1 MRKTYIL
8 DTNVLLHD
16 PDSLFSFEDN
26 AIVLPLSVI
35 EELDRIKR
43 RSDEVGRNARE
54 VSRRL
59 DELRMRGRLS
69 EGVGLANG
77 GSVRIEINGNQ
88 PDNQPYGIDLN
99 TTDNRILAL
108 AYALMNHGQTPV
120 ILVTK
125 DLNLRIKADV
135 LGLAAEDFYSDK
147 VDYHQLYSGVT
158 ELYLSVE
165 EIDRFYR
172 EGYLDYPAGDLQP
185 HQFCILKL
193 DESSSKSALGRY
205 FHHRLHKLTHDGKAV
220 YGIKALNKEQKFA
233 LDLLLDETIQ
243 VVTLV
248 GKAGT
253 GKTIMA
259 LAAGLE
265 KVLEGGG
272 RYNRILITRPIV
284 PLGNDLG
291 YLPGDKEDK
300 IRPWMQPIYD
310 NLEYLCNEHIQPNGC
325 IDYLI
330 ANGKIELEALTYIRG
345 RSIPKQF
352 IICDESQNLSP
363 HVIKTILTRVGRGSK
378 IIFTG
383 DPEQIDHPYLDASSN
398 GLSYLVEKI
407 KGGRNRRA
415 HHPDQGREVRD
426 RRIGRQIA
434 VTASPGGTRGLPGR
448 LRPRSP

>member
-1 MRKTYIL
+1 M
-8 DTNVLLHD
+8 N
-16 PDSLFSFEDN
+16 
-26 AIVLPLSVI
+26 
-35 EELDRIKR
+35 
-43 RSDEVGRNARE
+43 
-54 VSRRL
+54 
-59 DELRMRGRLS
+59 GRLS

-88 PDNQPYGIDLN
+88 PENQPHGIDLN

-147 VDYHQLYSGVT
+147 VDYHKLYSGVT
-158 ELYLSVE
+158 ELYLSHE

-172 EGYLDYPAGDLQP
+172 NGYLDYDGGDLQP
-185 HQFCILKL
+185 HEFCILKL
-193 DESSSKSALGRY
+193 GESSSKSALGRY
-205 FHHRLHKLTHDGKAV
+205 FHHRVHKLAQDGKAV

-363 HVIKTILTRVGRGSK
+363 HVI
-378 IIFTG
+378 
-383 DPEQIDHPYLDASSN
+383 
-398 GLSYLVEKI
+398 
-407 KGGRNRRA
+407 
-415 HHPDQGREVRD
+415 
-426 RRIGRQIA
+426 
-434 VTASPGGTRGLPGR
+434 
-448 LRPRSP
+448 

>member
-16 PDSLFSFEDN
+16 PESLFSFEDN

-77 GSVRIEINGNQ
+77 GSVRIEINGSQ
-88 PDNQPYGIDLN
+88 PDNHPYGIDLN

-147 VDYHQLYSGVT
+147 VDYHKLYSGVI

-172 EGYLDYPAGDLQP
+172 DGYVDYQASDLHP

-193 DESSSKSALGRY
+193 AESSSKSALGRY
-205 FHHRLHKLTHDGKAV
+205 FHNRIHKLTPDGKAV

-407 KGGRNRRA
+407 KAEEISGHITLIKGERS
-415 HHPDQGREVRD
+415 G
-426 RRIGRQIA
+426 IA
-434 VTASPGGTRGLPGR
+434 ELGAR
-448 LRPRSP
+448 LL

>member
-54 VSRRL
+54 VSRKL
-59 DELRMRGRLS
+59 DELRVRGRLA
-69 EGVGLANG
+69 EGVELANG

-88 PDNQPYGIDLN
+88 PDNQPHGIDLN

-108 AYALMNHGQTPV
+108 AYALMNQGGTPV

-135 LGLAAEDFYSDK
+135 LGLAAEDFTSDK
-147 VDYHQLYSGVT
+147 VDYRQLYSGVA
-158 ELYLSVE
+158 ELYLSHE
-165 EIDRFYR
+165 EIDRFYQ
-172 EGYLDYPAGDLQP
+172 EGYLDYRNGDLHA

-193 DESSSKSALGRY
+193 GESSSKSALARY
-205 FHHRLHKLTHDGKAV
+205 SHHRLHKLVHDGKAV
-220 YGIKALNKEQKFA
+220 YGIKPLNKEQKFA

-284 PLGNDLG
+284 PLGNDIG

-325 IDYLI
+325 IDYLL

-407 KGGRNRRA
+407 KGEEISGHITLIKGERS
-415 HHPDQGREVRD
+415 G
-426 RRIGRQIA
+426 IA
-434 VTASPGGTRGLPGR
+434 ELGAR
-448 LRPRSP
+448 LL

>member
-1 MRKTYIL
+1 VKKTYIL

-16 PDSLFSFEDN
+16 PESLFSFEDN

-59 DELRMRGRLS
+59 DELRAQGRLS
-69 EGVGLANG
+69 EGVGLASG
-77 GSVRIEINGNQ
+77 GSVRIEINGSQ
-88 PDNQPYGIDLN
+88 PDNHPYGIDLN

-108 AYALMNHGQTPV
+108 AYALMNHGQTRV

-158 ELYLSVE
+158 ELYLDHE

-172 EGYLDYPAGDLQP
+172 EGYVDYRAGDLQP

-193 DESSSKSALGRY
+193 ADSSSKSALARY
-205 FHHRLHKLTHDGKAV
+205 SHHRLQKLTHDGKAV

-233 LDLLLDETIQ
+233 LDLLLDEDIQ

-253 GKTIMA
+253 GKTILA

-265 KVLEGGG
+265 RVLEGGG

-284 PLGNDLG
+284 PLGNDIG

-378 IIFTG
+378 IVFTG

-398 GLSYLVEKI
+398 GLSYLVDKI
-407 KGGRNRRA
+407 KGEEISGHITLVKGERS
-415 HHPDQGREVRD
+415 G
-426 RRIGRQIA
+426 IA
-434 VTASPGGTRGLPGR
+434 ELGAR
-448 LRPRSP
+448 LL